1 MTLEEIKA
9 SSKPYLTAAD
19 VEDVVGSNA
28 NTIRCVARE
37 RPYLLGFPVTII
49 SNNPDSLYG
58 ARVKIPRIPFLRYYG
73 VDV

>member
-9 SSKPYLTAAD
+9 STKTYLTAAD
-19 VEDVVGSNA
+19 VEEVVGSNA
-28 NTIRCVARE
+28 NAIRCMAKQ
-37 RPYLLGFPVTII
+37 RPELLGFPVTII

>member
-1 MTLEEIKA
+1 MTLEDIRALDKT
-9 SSKPYLTAAD
+9 YITAKEA
-19 VEDVVGSNA
+19 EEVVGSNA
-28 NTIRCVARE
+28 NAIRCMAKQ
-37 RPYLLGFPVTII
+37 RPELLGFPVTII